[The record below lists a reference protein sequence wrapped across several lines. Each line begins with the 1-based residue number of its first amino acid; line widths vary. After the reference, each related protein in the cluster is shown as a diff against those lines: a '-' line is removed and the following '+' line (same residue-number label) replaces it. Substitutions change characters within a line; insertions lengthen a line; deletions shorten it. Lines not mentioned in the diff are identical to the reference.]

1 VGVTIRCPHCSGAG
15 RIELTGLYLVTFM
28 ALAEAGEETT
38 GAKLARRL
46 GAKPTAVN
54 NRLVALERHGLA
66 TSRRWG
72 RERLFLAKTLRH
84 AKAAGATP

>member
-1 VGVTIRCPHCSGAG
+1 VEVVIRCPHCSGAG
-15 RIELTGLYLVTFM
+15 RIALTGVYLVTFM
-28 ALAEAGEETT
+28 ALADAGETT
-38 GAKLARRL
+38 GAKLARGL

-72 RERLFLAKTLRH
+72 RERLFRAKTLRR
-84 AKAAGATP
+84 AKGVHP